1 MPSEPGPSRRTVLTA
16 LGVTSLAGTF
26 AATAPA
32 ASASAAERSATT
44 ADATAVDLPAAAA
57 HWSFDEGS
65 GTSAADSS
73 GNAHPATLQGAA
85 GWDTGKVGAHSL
97 SLTAGGNATASGP
110 VVDTSKA
117 FSVAAWVNLA
127 QLGGYQT
134 AVSIDGKVV
143 SAFYL
148 GLRDDT
154 GTFAFARLNS
164 DATQN
169 AAVAAAASAP
179 TAGTWT
185 HLVGVS
191 DPSAGA
197 TRLYVDGVLEGETA
211 YTAGWAGTGATAI
224 GRALYGGGQVDQWHG
239 LIDDVQLF
247 PTALTSDQVATL
259 AGVPVETTT
268 PLLSVDVANPAHAV
282 SPILPGLMFED
293 INHSGEGGIYAELV
307 QNRSMMASD
316 TSPVHWSAVGGTTL
330 TLDTATP
337 LNAALNRSLKV
348 ALPSGTGAGNRA
360 GVSNDGFWGI
370 PVRPRT
376 TYTARLFAK
385 ASRRIGPLTVAM
397 ESADGATVYASA
409 RISTIGTAFPDR
421 PFELTLRT
429 GADAPVTGDARLTVT
444 TTDPAAAGETLWLQ
458 HVSLFPPTYNNRP
471 NGLRIDLMEKLVALK
486 PKFLRFPGGNFLE
499 GNTIATRFN
508 WKNTIGPVWE
518 RPGHLDDAW
527 GYWSTDGLGLLE
539 YLHWVEDMRAQ
550 PVLAVFAGYTLKG
563 EHVTGAALDPF
574 VQDALD
580 EIEYVTGPVTSTWG
594 AKRAADGHPK
604 PFPLEFVE
612 IGNEDWFDSSG
623 SYDAR
628 FTAFHD
634 AIKAKYPH
642 LKLIATTTV
651 TSRTPDLIDE
661 HYYLAPSA
669 AQASTHKYDNRDR
682 ASTKVFVGEWAAQ
695 EGRPTPDLNA
705 ALGDAAWLAGLIRN
719 SDQVLMECYAPLFSH
734 VKNNVWA
741 TNLIAYDNQSSY
753 VSPSYWAQQM
763 LTSNLG
769 DTVLPATARA
779 LPGLATV
786 ATRSGNHLYLAV
798 VNYGTETVDVPVE
811 LQGLAKGVK
820 KNARAT
826 VLTGPSPTTTN
837 TLTEPDTLAP
847 RSTTVTGAATT
858 FTSTLPPLSVT
869 VLELTLT

>member
-1 MPSEPGPSRRTVLTA
+1 MPSEAAGPSRRTVLTA
-16 LGVTSLAGTF
+16 IGVTSLAGTF
-26 AATAPA
+26 AGSVPAVAAPA
-32 ASASAAERSATT
+32 AVAAP
-44 ADATAVDLPAAAA
+44 VVLPAAAA

-65 GTSAADSS
+65 GTTAADAS
-73 GNAHPATLQGAA
+73 GNAHTATLQGAA

-117 FSVAAWVNLA
+117 FSVSAWVNLA

-134 AVSIDGKVV
+134 AVSIDGTVV

-154 GTFAFARLNS
+154 GTFAFARLAS
-164 DATQN
+164 DATQG

-179 TAGTWT
+179 TADTWT

-191 DPSAGA
+191 DATEGV
-197 TRLYVDGVLEGETA
+197 TRLYVNGVLEGETA

-239 LIDDVQLF
+239 LIDDVQMF
-247 PTALTSDQVATL
+247 PTALTSEQVATL

-337 LNAALNRSLKV
+337 LNEALNRSLKV
-348 ALPSGTGAGNRA
+348 VLPSGTGAGSRA
-360 GVSNDGFWGI
+360 GVANDGFWGI

-385 ASRRIGPLTVAM
+385 ASRGIGPLTVSI
-397 ESADGATVYASA
+397 ESADGGTVYASA
-409 RISTIGTAFPDR
+409 RIAHIGTAFPDR
-421 PFELTLRT
+421 PFELTLST
-429 GADAPVTGDARLTVT
+429 GSGAPITGDARLTVT
-444 TTDPAAAGETLWLQ
+444 TTDPTAAGETLWLQ

-518 RPGHLDDAW
+518 RPGHMDDAW
-527 GYWSTDGLGLLE
+527 GYWSTDGLGVLE
-539 YLHWVEDMRAQ
+539 YLQWVEDMKAQ

-563 EHVTGAALDPF
+563 EHVTGDALKPYI
-574 VQDALD
+574 QDALD

-594 AKRAADGHPK
+594 ARRAADGHPK
-604 PFPLEFVE
+604 PFPLEYVE
-612 IGNEDWFDSSG
+612 IGNEDWFDGSG
-623 SYDAR
+623 SYDSR
-628 FTAFHD
+628 FTDFYD

-669 AQASTHKYDNRDR
+669 AQAATHKYDNRDR

-741 TNLIAYDNQSSY
+741 TNLIAYDNLTSY

-786 ATRSGNHLYLAV
+786 ATRSGKRLYLAL
-798 VNYGTETVDVPVE
+798 VNYGTEKVDVPVE
-811 LQGLAKGVK
+811 LQGLAKGVRK
-820 KNARAT
+820 TATAT
-826 VLTGPSPTTTN
+826 VLSGPSPATTN
-837 TLTEPDTLAP
+837 TLTAPDTLVP
-847 RSTTVTGAATT
+847 TSRTVTGAAAT

>member
-1 MPSEPGPSRRTVLTA
+1 MPSEAGLPRRTVLTA
-16 LGVTSLAGTF
+16 LGAASLAGTF
-26 AATAPA
+26 AAAAPA
-32 ASASAAERSATT
+32 RAAERSGT
-44 ADATAVDLPAAAA
+44 AAGTAAPALPAAAA

-73 GNAHPATLQGAA
+73 GNAHTATLQGAA
-85 GWDTGKVGAHSL
+85 DWGTGKVGAHSL
-97 SLTAGGNATASGP
+97 SLTAGGNAAASGP
-110 VVDTSKA
+110 SLDTSKA
-117 FSVAAWVNLA
+117 FSVAAWVNLS

-154 GTFAFARLNS
+154 GTFAFARLAS
-164 DATQN
+164 DATQG

-179 TAGTWT
+179 ATGTWT
-185 HLVGVS
+185 HLAGVS
-191 DPSAGA
+191 DPAAGV
-197 TRLYVDGVLEGETA
+197 TRLYVNGVLEGQA
-211 YTAGWAGTGATAI
+211 DYTAGWAGTGDTAV
-224 GRALYGGGQVDQWHG
+224 GRALYGGGHVDQWHG
-239 LIDDVQLF
+239 LIDDVWMF

-259 AGVPVETTT
+259 AGVPVESTT
-268 PLLSVDVANPAHAV
+268 PLLSVDVAHPAHAV

-316 TSPVHWSAVGGTTL
+316 TAPVHWSAVGGTTL
-330 TLDTATP
+330 TLDTTTP
-337 LNAALNRSLKV
+337 LNDVLTRSLKV
-348 ALPSGTGAGNRA
+348 VLPSGTGHGHPA
-360 GVSNDGFWGI
+360 GVANDGFWGI
-370 PVRPRT
+370 PVHPRT

-385 ASRRIGPLTVAM
+385 ASRRIGPLRVAI
-397 ESADGATVYASA
+397 ESADGSTVYASA
-409 RISTIGTAFPDR
+409 RVPHVGTAVHGR

-429 GADAPVTGDARLTVT
+429 GSGVPAVGDARLTVT
-444 TTDPAAAGETLWLQ
+444 TDSPSAAGETLWLQ

-471 NGLRIDLMEKLVALK
+471 NGLRVDLMEKLVALK

-499 GNTIATRFN
+499 GNTVATRFN

-518 RPGHLDDAW
+518 RPGHMDDAW

-539 YLHWVEDMRAQ
+539 YLEWVEDLHAQ
-550 PVLAVFAGYTLKG
+550 PVLAVFAGFALKG
-563 EHVTGAALDPF
+563 EHVTGDALKPYI
-574 VQDALD
+574 QDALD

-612 IGNEDWFDSSG
+612 IGNEDWLDSSG
-623 SYDAR
+623 SYDER
-628 FTAFHD
+628 FAAFHD

-642 LKLIATTTV
+642 LKLIATTNV

-669 AQASTHKYDNRDR
+669 AQSATHKYDNRDR
-682 ASTKVFVGEWAAQ
+682 GSTKVFVGEWAAQ
-695 EGRPTPDLNA
+695 EGRPTPDLDA

-719 SDQVLMECYAPLFSH
+719 SDQVLMECYAPLFSN
-734 VKNNVWA
+734 VNNNAWA
-741 TNLIAYDNQSSY
+741 TNLIAYDNLTSY
-753 VSPSYWAQQM
+753 ASPSYWAQKM
-763 LTSNLG
+763 LTGKLG

-779 LPGLATV
+779 LPTVATV
-786 ATRSGNHLYLAV
+786 ATRAGRRLYLAV
-798 VNYGTETVDVPVE
+798 VNSGTERVRVPVE
-811 LQGLAKGVK
+811 LKGLVK
-820 KNARAT
+820 DVKRHARAT
-826 VLTGPSPTTTN
+826 VLTGPSRTTTN
-837 TLTEPDTLAP
+837 TLDAPDTLVP
-847 RSTTVTGAATT
+847 RTSTVTGTAAA

>member
-1 MPSEPGPSRRTVLTA
+1 MPSEAGPSRRTVLTA
-16 LGVTSLAGTF
+16 IGVASLAGTLAGAV
-26 AATAPA
+26 AA
-32 ASASAAERSATT
+32 
-44 ADATAVDLPAAAA
+44 PAAAA
-57 HWSFDEGS
+57 TPVTLPTPSAHWTFDEGS
-65 GTSAADSS
+65 GTTAADTS
-73 GNAHPATLQGAA
+73 GNAHTATLQGAA
-85 GWDTGKVGAHSL
+85 GWGTGKVGAHGL
-97 SLTAGGNATASGP
+97 NLAAGGNATTAAP
-110 VVDTSKA
+110 VVDTSAA
-117 FSVAAWVNLA
+117 FSVSAWVNLA

-154 GTFAFARLNS
+154 GTFAFARLAS
-164 DATQN
+164 DATQG

-179 TAGTWT
+179 AVGTWT
-185 HLVGVS
+185 HLVGVY
-191 DPSAGA
+191 DPSAGV
-197 TRLYVDGVLEGETA
+197 TRLYVNGVLEGETA
-211 YTAGWAGTGATAI
+211 YAAGWAGTGATAV
-224 GRALYGGGQVDQWHG
+224 GRALYGGGQVDQFHG
-239 LIDDVQLF
+239 QIDDVQLF

-259 AGVPVETTT
+259 AGVPVDSTT
-268 PLLSVDVANPAHAV
+268 PLLSVDVSTPAHAV

-316 TSPVHWSAVGGTTL
+316 TAPVHWSAVGGSTL
-330 TLDTATP
+330 SLDTSTP
-337 LNAALNRSLKV
+337 LNEALNRSLKV
-348 ALPSGTGAGNRA
+348 ALPSSTGAGSRA

-385 ASRRIGPLTVAM
+385 ASRRLGPLTVSI
-397 ESADGATVYASA
+397 ESADGGTVYASA
-409 RISTIGTAFPDR
+409 RVSHVGTTFPDS
-421 PFELTLRT
+421 PYELTLRT
-429 GADAPVTGDARLTVT
+429 GAGAPVTGNAVLTVT
-444 TTDPAAAGETLWLQ
+444 TSDPKAAGETLWLQ
-458 HVSLFPPTYNNRP
+458 HVSLFPPTHKNRP
-471 NGLRIDLMEKLVALK
+471 NGLRVDLMDKLIALK

-518 RPGHLDDAW
+518 RPGHMDDAW

-539 YLHWVEDMRAQ
+539 YLEWVEDMKAQ
-550 PVLAVFAGYTLKG
+550 PVLAVFAGYTLRG
-563 EHVTGAALDPF
+563 DHVTGDALQPF

-580 EIEYVTGPVTSTWG
+580 EIEYVTGPATSTWG

-612 IGNEDWFDSSG
+612 IGNEDWFDGSG

-628 FTAFHD
+628 FTAFYD

-669 AQASTHKYDNRDR
+669 AQAATHKYDNRDR
-682 ASTKVFVGEWAAQ
+682 SSTKVFVGEWAAQ

-705 ALGDAAWLAGLIRN
+705 ALGDASWLAGLIRN
-719 SDQVLMECYAPLFSH
+719 SDQVLMECYAPLFSN
-734 VKNNVWA
+734 VNNNVWA
-741 TNLIAYDNQSSY
+741 TNLIAYDNLTSY

-763 LTSNLG
+763 LTSKLG
-769 DTVLPATARA
+769 ELVLPATARA
-779 LPGLATV
+779 LPSLATV
-786 ATRSGNHLYLAV
+786 VTRTGKHVYLAA
-798 VNYGTETVDVPVE
+798 VNYGTAKLDVPIE
-811 LQGLAKGVK
+811 LRGLARGVK
-820 KNARAT
+820 KSATAT
-826 VLTGPSPTTTN
+826 VLTGPSGTATN
-837 TLTEPDTLAP
+837 TLTEPTTLVP
-847 RSTTVTGAATT
+847 RTTGVTGAGGT
-858 FTSTLPPLSVT
+858 FTTTLPPLSVT

>member
-1 MPSEPGPSRRTVLTA
+1 MPSEAGPSRRTVLTA
-16 LGVTSLAGTF
+16 IGVASLAGTLAGAV
-26 AATAPA
+26 AAP
-32 ASASAAERSATT
+32 ASAATPVT
-44 ADATAVDLPAAAA
+44 LPTPSA
-57 HWSFDEGS
+57 HWTFDEGS
-65 GTSAADSS
+65 GTTAADTS
-73 GNAHPATLQGAA
+73 GNAHTATLQGAA
-85 GWDTGKVGAHSL
+85 GWGTGKVGAHSL
-97 SLTAGGNATASGP
+97 NLAAGGNATTAAP
-110 VVDTSKA
+110 VVDTSAA
-117 FSVAAWVNLA
+117 FSVSAWVNLA

-154 GTFAFARLNS
+154 GTFAFARLAS
-164 DATQN
+164 DATQG

-179 TAGTWT
+179 AVGTWT
-185 HLVGVS
+185 HLVGVY
-191 DPSAGA
+191 DPSAGV
-197 TRLYVDGVLEGETA
+197 TRLYVNGVLEGETA
-211 YTAGWAGTGATAI
+211 YAAGWAGTGATAI
-224 GRALYGGGQVDQWHG
+224 GRALYGGGQVDQFHG
-239 LIDDVQLF
+239 QIDDVQLF

-259 AGVPVETTT
+259 AGVPVDSTT
-268 PLLSVDVANPAHAV
+268 PLLSVDVSTPAHAV

-316 TSPVHWSAVGGTTL
+316 TAPVHWSAVGGSTL
-330 TLDTATP
+330 SLDTSTP
-337 LNAALNRSLKV
+337 LNEALNRSLKV
-348 ALPSGTGAGNRA
+348 ALPSSTGAGSRA

-385 ASRRIGPLTVAM
+385 ASRRLGPLTVSI

-409 RISTIGTAFPDR
+409 RVSFVGTTFPDR
-421 PFELTLRT
+421 PYELTLRT
-429 GADAPVTGDARLTVT
+429 GADAPVTGNAVLTVT
-444 TTDPAAAGETLWLQ
+444 TSDPKAAGETLWLQ
-458 HVSLFPPTYNNRP
+458 HVSLFPPTHKNRP
-471 NGLRIDLMEKLVALK
+471 NGLRVDLMDKLIALK

-518 RPGHLDDAW
+518 RPGHMDDAW

-539 YLHWVEDMRAQ
+539 YLEWVEDMKAQ
-550 PVLAVFAGYTLKG
+550 PVLAVFAGYTLRG
-563 EHVTGAALDPF
+563 DHVTGDALQPF

-594 AKRAADGHPK
+594 ARRAADGHPK

-612 IGNEDWFDSSG
+612 IGNEDWFDGSG

-628 FTAFHD
+628 FTAFYD

-651 TSRTPDLIDE
+651 SSRTPDLIDE

-669 AQASTHKYDNRDR
+669 AQAATHKYDNRDR
-682 ASTKVFVGEWAAQ
+682 SSTKVFVGEWAAQ

-705 ALGDAAWLAGLIRN
+705 ALGDASWLAGLIRN
-719 SDQVLMECYAPLFSH
+719 SDQVLMECYAPLFSN
-734 VKNNVWA
+734 VNNNVWA
-741 TNLIAYDNQSSY
+741 TNLIAYDNLTSY

-763 LTSNLG
+763 LTSKLG
-769 DTVLPATARA
+769 ELVLPATARA
-779 LPGLATV
+779 LPSLATV
-786 ATRSGNHLYLAV
+786 VTRTGKHVYLAA
-798 VNYGTETVDVPVE
+798 VNYGTAKLDVPIE
-811 LQGLAKGVK
+811 LRGLARGVK
-820 KNARAT
+820 KSATAT
-826 VLTGPSPTTTN
+826 VLTGPSGTATN
-837 TLTEPDTLAP
+837 TLTEPTTLVP
-847 RSTTVTGAATT
+847 KTTGVTGAGGT
-858 FTSTLPPLSVT
+858 FTTTLPPLSVT

>member
-1 MPSEPGPSRRTVLTA
+1 MPSEAGPSRRTVLTA
-16 LGVTSLAGTF
+16 IGVASLAGTLAGAV
-26 AATAPA
+26 AA
-32 ASASAAERSATT
+32 
-44 ADATAVDLPAAAA
+44 PAAAA
-57 HWSFDEGS
+57 TPVTLPTPSAHWTFDEGS
-65 GTSAADSS
+65 GTTAVDTS
-73 GNAHPATLQGAA
+73 GNAHTATLQGAA
-85 GWDTGKVGAHSL
+85 GWGTGKVGAHSL
-97 SLTAGGNATASGP
+97 NLTAGGNATTSAP
-110 VVDTSKA
+110 VVDTSAA
-117 FSVAAWVNLA
+117 FSVSAWVNLA

-154 GTFAFARLNS
+154 GTFAFARLAS
-164 DATQN
+164 DATQG

-179 TAGTWT
+179 AVGTWT
-185 HLVGVS
+185 HLVGVY
-191 DPSAGA
+191 DPSAGV
-197 TRLYVDGVLEGETA
+197 TRLYVNGVLEGETA
-211 YTAGWAGTGATAI
+211 YAAGWAGTGATAI
-224 GRALYGGGQVDQWHG
+224 GRALYGGGQVDQFHG
-239 LIDDVQLF
+239 QIDDVHLF

-259 AGVPVETTT
+259 AGVPVDSTT
-268 PLLSVDVANPAHAV
+268 PLLSVDVSTPAHAV

-293 INHSGEGGIYAELV
+293 INHSGEGGIYAELL

-316 TSPVHWSAVGGTTL
+316 TAPVHWSAVGGSTL
-330 TLDTATP
+330 SLDTSTP
-337 LNAALNRSLKV
+337 LNEALNRSLKV
-348 ALPSGTGAGNRA
+348 ALPSSTGAGSRA

-385 ASRRIGPLTVAM
+385 ASRRLGPLTVSI
-397 ESADGATVYASA
+397 ESADGGTVYASA
-409 RISTIGTAFPDR
+409 RVSFVGTTFPDR
-421 PFELTLRT
+421 PYELTLRT
-429 GADAPVTGDARLTVT
+429 GAGAPVTGNAVLTVT
-444 TTDPAAAGETLWLQ
+444 TSDPKAAGETLWLQ
-458 HVSLFPPTYNNRP
+458 HVSLFPPTHKNRP
-471 NGLRIDLMEKLVALK
+471 NGLRVDLMDKLIALK

-518 RPGHLDDAW
+518 RPGHMDDAW

-539 YLHWVEDMRAQ
+539 YLEWVEDMKAQ
-550 PVLAVFAGYTLKG
+550 PVLAVFAGYTLRG
-563 EHVTGAALDPF
+563 DHVTGDALQPF

-612 IGNEDWFDSSG
+612 IGNEDWFDGSG

-628 FTAFHD
+628 FTAFYD

-669 AQASTHKYDNRDR
+669 AQAATHKYDNRDR
-682 ASTKVFVGEWAAQ
+682 SSTKVFVGEWAAQ

-705 ALGDAAWLAGLIRN
+705 ALGDASWLAGLIRN
-719 SDQVLMECYAPLFSH
+719 SDQVLMECYAPLFSN
-734 VKNNVWA
+734 VNNNVWA
-741 TNLIAYDNQSSY
+741 TNLIAYDNLTSY

-763 LTSNLG
+763 LTSKLG
-769 DTVLPATARA
+769 ELVLPATARA
-779 LPGLATV
+779 LPSLATV
-786 ATRSGNHLYLAV
+786 VTRTGKHVYLAA
-798 VNYGTETVDVPVE
+798 VNYGTAKLDVPIE
-811 LQGLAKGVK
+811 LRGLARGVK
-820 KNARAT
+820 KSATAT
-826 VLTGPSPTTTN
+826 VLTGPSGTATN
-837 TLTEPDTLAP
+837 TLTEPTTLVP
-847 RSTTVTGAATT
+847 KTTGVTGAGQT
-858 FTSTLPPLSVT
+858 FTTTLPPLSVT

>member
-1 MPSEPGPSRRTVLTA
+1 MPSEAAGPSRRTVLTA
-16 LGVTSLAGTF
+16 IGVTSLAGTF
-26 AATAPA
+26 AGSVPAVAAPA
-32 ASASAAERSATT
+32 AVAAPVA
-44 ADATAVDLPAAAA
+44 LPAAAA

-65 GTSAADSS
+65 GTTAADAS
-73 GNAHPATLQGAA
+73 GNAHTATLQGAA

-134 AVSIDGKVV
+134 AVSIDGTVV

-154 GTFAFARLNS
+154 GTFAFARLAS
-164 DATQN
+164 DATQG

-191 DPSAGA
+191 DAAEGV
-197 TRLYVDGVLEGETA
+197 TRLYVNGVLEGETA

-259 AGVPVETTT
+259 AGVPVESTT

-337 LNAALNRSLKV
+337 LNEALNRSLKV
-348 ALPSGTGAGNRA
+348 VLPSGTGAGSRA
-360 GVSNDGFWGI
+360 GVANDGFWGI

-385 ASRRIGPLTVAM
+385 ASRRIGPLTVSI
-397 ESADGATVYASA
+397 ESADGGTVYASA
-409 RISTIGTAFPDR
+409 RIAHIGTAFPDR
-421 PFELTLRT
+421 PFELTLST
-429 GADAPVTGDARLTVT
+429 GSGAPVTGDARLTVT
-444 TTDPAAAGETLWLQ
+444 TADPTAAGETLWLQ

-518 RPGHLDDAW
+518 RPGHMDDAW
-527 GYWSTDGLGLLE
+527 GYWSTDGLGVLE
-539 YLHWVEDMRAQ
+539 YLQWVEDMKAQ

-563 EHVTGAALDPF
+563 EHVTGDALKPYI
-574 VQDALD
+574 QDALD

-594 AKRAADGHPK
+594 ARRAADGHPK
-604 PFPLEFVE
+604 PFPLEYVE
-612 IGNEDWFDSSG
+612 IGNEDWFDGSG
-623 SYDAR
+623 SYDSR
-628 FTAFHD
+628 FADFYD

-669 AQASTHKYDNRDR
+669 AQAATHKYDNRDR

-705 ALGDAAWLAGLIRN
+705 ALGDASWLAGLIRN

-741 TNLIAYDNQSSY
+741 TNLIAYDNLTSY

-763 LTSNLG
+763 LTSRLG
-769 DTVLPATARA
+769 ETVLPATARA

-786 ATRSGNHLYLAV
+786 ATRSGSRLYLAV
-798 VNYGTETVDVPVE
+798 VNYGTEKVDVPVE
-811 LQGLAKGVK
+811 LRGLARGVK
-820 KNARAT
+820 RSATAT
-826 VLTGPSPTTTN
+826 VLTGSSPTATN
-837 TLTEPDTLAP
+837 TLTDPDALVPTS
-847 RSTTVTGAATT
+847 RTVTGAAAT

>member
-1 MPSEPGPSRRTVLTA
+1 MPSEAGLPRRTVLTA
-16 LGVTSLAGTF
+16 LGAASLAGTF
-26 AATAPA
+26 AAAAPA
-32 ASASAAERSATT
+32 RAAERSAPA
-44 ADATAVDLPAAAA
+44 ADATATDLPTAAA
-57 HWSFDEGS
+57 HWTFDEGS
-65 GTSAADSS
+65 GTSAADAS
-73 GNAHPATLQGAA
+73 GNAHTVTLQGGA

-110 VVDTSKA
+110 VLDTSKA
-117 FSVAAWVNLA
+117 FTVAAWVNLG

-154 GTFAFARLNS
+154 GTFAFARLDS
-164 DATQN
+164 DADQG

-179 TAGTWT
+179 TTGTWT

-191 DPSAGA
+191 DPSAGV
-197 TRLYVDGVLEGETA
+197 TRLYVNGVLEGQA
-211 YTAGWAGTGATAI
+211 DYTSGWAGTGDTAV
-224 GRALYGGGQVDQWHG
+224 GRALYSGGHVDQWHG
-239 LIDDVQLF
+239 LIDDVWLF
-247 PTALTSDQVATL
+247 PTALASDQVATL
-259 AGVPVETTT
+259 AGVPVESTT

-307 QNRSMMASD
+307 QNRSMMAGD

-330 TLDTATP
+330 ALDTSTP
-337 LNAALNRSLKV
+337 LNDVLTRSLKV
-348 ALPSGTGAGNRA
+348 VLPTTTGAGGRA
-360 GVSNDGFWGI
+360 GVANDGFWGI

-385 ASRRIGPLTVAM
+385 ATRRLGPLRVAI
-397 ESADGATVYASA
+397 ESSDGSTVYASA
-409 RISTIGTAFPDR
+409 RLPHVGTAFRDR

-429 GADAPVTGDARLTVT
+429 PSGVPVVGDARLTVT
-444 TTDPAAAGETLWLQ
+444 TDDPSAAGQTLWLQ

-471 NGLRIDLMEKLVALK
+471 NGLRVDLMEKLVALK

-508 WKNTIGPVWE
+508 WKNTVGPVWE
-518 RPGHLDDAW
+518 RPGHMDDAW

-539 YLHWVEDMRAQ
+539 YLEWVEDMRAQ
-550 PVLAVFAGYTLKG
+550 PVLAVFAGYSLRG
-563 EHVTGAALDPF
+563 EHVTGDALKPYI
-574 VQDALD
+574 QDALD
-580 EIEYVTGPVTSTWG
+580 EIEYVTGPASSTWG

-623 SYDAR
+623 SYDER
-628 FTAFHD
+628 FAAFYD
-634 AIKAKYPH
+634 AIKARYPH
-642 LKLIATTTV
+642 LKLIASTTV

-669 AQASTHKYDNRDR
+669 AQAATHKYDNRDR
-682 ASTKVFVGEWAAQ
+682 GSTKVFVGEWAAQ

-719 SDQVLMECYAPLFSH
+719 SDQVLMECYAPLFSN
-734 VKNNVWA
+734 VNDNVWA
-741 TNLIAYDNQSSY
+741 TNLIAYDNLTSY
-753 VSPSYWAQQM
+753 ASPSYWAQHM
-763 LTSNLG
+763 LTSRLG

-779 LPGLATV
+779 LPAVATV
-786 ATRSGNHLYLAV
+786 ATRAGRRLCLAIVNSGTQRAS
-798 VNYGTETVDVPVE
+798 VPIE
-811 LQGLAKGVK
+811 LKGLAKGVK
-820 KNARAT
+820 RTATAT
-826 VLTGPSPTTTN
+826 VLSGASRTTTN
-837 TLTEPDTLAP
+837 TLADPHALVPTT
-847 RSTTVTGAATT
+847 STVTGAAAA

>member
-1 MPSEPGPSRRTVLTA
+1 MSSEAGLPRRTVLTA
-16 LGVTSLAGTF
+16 IGAASLTGTF
-26 AATAPA
+26 AASAPA
-32 ASASAAERSATT
+32 RAAERTGTA
-44 ADATAVDLPAAAA
+44 ADATASDLPAAAA
-57 HWSFDEGS
+57 HWTFDEGS
-65 GTSAADSS
+65 GTLAADAS
-73 GNAHPATLQGAA
+73 GNTHTATLQDAA
-85 GWDTGKVGAHSL
+85 AWGTGKIGAHSL
-97 SLTAGGNATASGP
+97 SLTAGGNATATGAAL
-110 VVDTSKA
+110 DTSKA
-117 FSVAAWVNLA
+117 FSVAAWVNLG

-154 GTFAFARLNS
+154 GTFAFARLAS
-164 DATQN
+164 DATQG

-179 TAGTWT
+179 TTGTWT

-191 DPSAGA
+191 DPSAGV
-197 TRLYVDGVLEGETA
+197 TRLYVNGVLEGEA
-211 YTAGWAGTGATAI
+211 DYTQGWAGTGDTAI
-224 GRALYGGGQVDQWHG
+224 GRALYGGGHVDQWHG
-239 LIDDVQLF
+239 LIDDVWMF

-259 AGVPVETTT
+259 AGVPVESTT

-330 TLDTATP
+330 TLDTTTP
-337 LNAALNRSLKV
+337 LNDVLRRSLKV
-348 ALPSGTGAGNRA
+348 ELPSGTGAGKRA
-360 GVSNDGFWGI
+360 GVANDGFWGI

-385 ASRRIGPLTVAM
+385 ASRRIGPLTVAI

-409 RISTIGTAFPDR
+409 RVADVGTAFRDR

-429 GADAPVTGDARLTVT
+429 GSRTPVVGDAVLTVT
-444 TTDPAAAGETLWLQ
+444 TDDPSAAGETLWLQ

-518 RPGHLDDAW
+518 RPGHMDDAW

-539 YLHWVEDMRAQ
+539 YLEWVEDMHAQ

-563 EHVTGAALDPF
+563 EHVTGDALKPY

-594 AKRAADGHPK
+594 AKRAADGHPT

-628 FTAFHD
+628 FTAFYD

-642 LKLIATTTV
+642 LKLIATTSV

-669 AQASTHKYDNRDR
+669 AQAATHKYDNRDR
-682 ASTKVFVGEWAAQ
+682 GSTKVFVGEWAAQ

-741 TNLIAYDNQSSY
+741 TNLIAYDNLTSY
-753 VSPSYWAQQM
+753 VSPSYWAQYM
-763 LTSNLG
+763 LTSKLG
-769 DTVLPATARA
+769 TTVLPATARA
-779 LPGLATV
+779 LPTVATV
-786 ATRSGNHLYLAV
+786 ATRAGDRLYLAV
-798 VNYGTETVDVPVE
+798 VNSGTEKATVPVE
-811 LQGLAKGVK
+811 LKGLTKGVR
-820 KNARAT
+820 KNAKAT
-826 VLTGPSPTTTN
+826 VLTGHSRTTTN
-837 TLTEPDTLAP
+837 TLTEPTTLAP
-847 RSTTVTGAATT
+847 RTTTVTGAAAA

>member
-1 MPSEPGPSRRTVLTA
+1 MPSEAGLPRRTVLTA
-16 LGVTSLAGTF
+16 LGAASLAGTF
-26 AATAPA
+26 AAAAPA
-32 ASASAAERSATT
+32 RAAERST
-44 ADATAVDLPAAAA
+44 AAADPAATALPAPAA
-57 HWSFDEGS
+57 HWTFDEGS
-65 GTSAADSS
+65 GTSAADAS
-73 GNAHPATLQGAA
+73 GNAHTVTLQGAA

-110 VVDTSKA
+110 VLDTSKA
-117 FSVAAWVNLA
+117 FTVAAWVNLS

-154 GTFAFARLNS
+154 GTFAFARLDS
-164 DATQN
+164 DADQG

-179 TAGTWT
+179 TTGTWT

-191 DPSAGA
+191 DPSAGV
-197 TRLYVDGVLEGETA
+197 TRLYVNGVLEGQA
-211 YTAGWAGTGATAI
+211 DYTSGWAGTGDTAV
-224 GRALYGGGQVDQWHG
+224 GRALYSGGHVDQWHG
-239 LIDDVQLF
+239 LIDDVWLF

-259 AGVPVETTT
+259 AGVPVESTT

-330 TLDTATP
+330 SLDTSTP
-337 LNAALNRSLKV
+337 LNDALPRSLKV
-348 ALPSGTGAGNRA
+348 VLPATTKAGNRA
-360 GVSNDGFWGI
+360 GVANDGFWGI

-385 ASRRIGPLTVAM
+385 ASRRVGPLTVAI
-397 ESADGATVYASA
+397 ESADGSTVYASA
-409 RISTIGTAFPDR
+409 RLPHVGTAFPTR

-429 GADAPVTGDARLTVT
+429 PSGVPVVGDARLTVT
-444 TTDPAAAGETLWLQ
+444 TDDPSAAGQTLWLQ

-471 NGLRIDLMEKLVALK
+471 NGLRVDLMEKLVALK

-518 RPGHLDDAW
+518 RPGHMDDAW

-539 YLHWVEDMRAQ
+539 YLEWVEDMRAQ
-550 PVLAVFAGYTLKG
+550 PVLAVFAGYALRG
-563 EHVTGAALDPF
+563 EHVTGDALKPYI
-574 VQDALD
+574 QDALD

-623 SYDAR
+623 SYDER
-628 FTAFHD
+628 FAAFYD
-634 AIKAKYPH
+634 AIKARYPH
-642 LKLIATTTV
+642 LKLIASTTV

-719 SDQVLMECYAPLFSH
+719 SDQVLMECYAPLFSN
-734 VKNNVWA
+734 VNNNVWA
-741 TNLIAYDNQSSY
+741 TNLIAYDNLTSY
-753 VSPSYWAQQM
+753 ASPSYWAQHM
-763 LTSNLG
+763 LTRQLG

-779 LPGLATV
+779 LPSVATV
-786 ATRSGNHLYLAV
+786 ATRAGKRLYLAI
-798 VNYGTETVDVPVE
+798 VNCGTEKASVPIE
-811 LQGLAKGVK
+811 LKGLAKGVRR
-820 KNARAT
+820 NATAT
-826 VLTGPSPTTTN
+826 VLTGASRSATN
-837 TLTEPDTLAP
+837 TLTAP
-847 RSTTVTGAATT
+847 NALVPTTSAVSGAAAA

>member
-1 MPSEPGPSRRTVLTA
+1 MPSEAGPSRRTLLTA
-16 LGVTSLAGTF
+16 IGVTSLAGTF
-26 AATAPA
+26 AGSVPAVAAPA
-32 ASASAAERSATT
+32 AVAAPVA
-44 ADATAVDLPAAAA
+44 LPAAAA

-65 GTSAADSS
+65 GTTAADAS
-73 GNAHPATLQGAA
+73 GNAHTATLQGAA

-134 AVSIDGKVV
+134 AVSIDGTVV

-154 GTFAFARLNS
+154 GTFAFARLAS
-164 DATQN
+164 DATQG

-191 DPSAGA
+191 DAAAGV
-197 TRLYVDGVLEGETA
+197 TRLYVNGVLEGETA

-259 AGVPVETTT
+259 AGVPVESTT

-316 TSPVHWSAVGGTTL
+316 TSPDHWSAVGGTTL

-337 LNAALNRSLKV
+337 LNEALNRSLKV
-348 ALPSGTGAGNRA
+348 VLPSGTGAGSRA
-360 GVSNDGFWGI
+360 GVANDGFWGI

-385 ASRRIGPLTVAM
+385 ASRRIGPLTVSI
-397 ESADGATVYASA
+397 ESADGGTVYASA
-409 RISTIGTAFPDR
+409 RIAHIGTTFPDR
-421 PFELTLRT
+421 PFELTLST
-429 GADAPVTGDARLTVT
+429 GSGAPITGDARLTVT
-444 TTDPAAAGETLWLQ
+444 TADPTAAGETLWLQ

-499 GNTIATRFN
+499 GNTIGTRFN

-518 RPGHLDDAW
+518 RPGHMDDAW
-527 GYWSTDGLGLLE
+527 GYWSTDGLGVLE
-539 YLHWVEDMRAQ
+539 YLHWVEDMKAQ

-563 EHVTGAALDPF
+563 EHVTGDALKPYI
-574 VQDALD
+574 QDALD
-580 EIEYVTGPVTSTWG
+580 EIEYVTGPVTSPWG
-594 AKRAADGHPK
+594 ARRAADGHPK
-604 PFPLEFVE
+604 PFPLEYVE
-612 IGNEDWFDSSG
+612 IGNEDWFDGSG
-623 SYDAR
+623 SYDSR
-628 FTAFHD
+628 FADFYD

-669 AQASTHKYDNRDR
+669 AQAATHKYDNRDR

-705 ALGDAAWLAGLIRN
+705 ALGDASWLAGLIRN

-741 TNLIAYDNQSSY
+741 TNLIAYDNLTSY

-763 LTSNLG
+763 LTSRLG

-786 ATRSGNHLYLAV
+786 ATRSGSRLYLAL
-798 VNYGTETVDVPVE
+798 VNYGTEKVDVPVE
-811 LQGLAKGVK
+811 LQGLAKGVNK
-820 KNARAT
+820 TARAT
-826 VLTGPSPTTTN
+826 VLTGSSPTATN
-837 TLTEPDTLAP
+837 TLTDPNTLVP
-847 RSTTVTGAATT
+847 KSSTVTGAAST

>member
-1 MPSEPGPSRRTVLTA
+1 MPSEAGVPRRTVLTV
-16 LGVTSLAGTF
+16 LGAASAASLAGTF
-26 AATAPA
+26 AAAPA
-32 ASASAAERSATT
+32 GAAELTGTTASAAT
-44 ADATAVDLPAAAA
+44 ADLPAAAA
-57 HWSFDEGS
+57 HWTFDEGS

-73 GNAHPATLQGAA
+73 GNGRTATLQGAA
-85 GWDTGKVGAHSL
+85 GWDAGKVGAHSL
-97 SLTAGGNATASGP
+97 GLTAGGNATASGP
-110 VVDTSKA
+110 ALDTSKA
-117 FSVAAWVNLA
+117 FSVGVWVNLA

-134 AVSIDGKVV
+134 AVSVDGKVV
-143 SAFYL
+143 SSFYL

-179 TAGTWT
+179 TTGTWT
-185 HLVGVS
+185 HLTGVS
-191 DPSAGA
+191 DPAAGVI
-197 TRLYVDGVLEGETA
+197 RLYVDGVLEGETA
-211 YTAGWAGTGATAI
+211 YTAGWAGSGDTAV
-224 GRALYGGGQVDQWHG
+224 GRALYGGGHVDQWHG
-239 LIDDVQLF
+239 LIDDVHMF
-247 PTALTSDQVATL
+247 PAALTSEQVAAL
-259 AGVPVETTT
+259 AGVPVGNTT
-268 PLLSVDVANPAHAV
+268 PLLSVDVDTPAHAV

-307 QNRSMMASD
+307 QNRSMMADDS
-316 TSPVHWSAVGGTTL
+316 TPVHWSAVGGTAL
-330 TLDTATP
+330 SLDTTTP
-337 LNAALNRSLKV
+337 LNAALDRSLKV
-348 ALPSGTGAGNRA
+348 VLPNGTGAGNRA
-360 GVSNDGFWGI
+360 GVANDGFWGI

-385 ASRRIGPLTVAM
+385 ASRRIGALTVAI

-409 RISTIGTAFPDR
+409 HVPHIGTAFPGR

-429 GADAPVTGDARLTVT
+429 GPGAPVTGDARLTVT
-444 TTDPAAAGETLWLQ
+444 TADPAAAGETLWLQ
-458 HVSLFPPTYNNRP
+458 HVSLFPPTYRNRP

-499 GNTIATRFN
+499 GNTIATRFD
-508 WKNTIGPVWE
+508 WKNTIGPAWE
-518 RPGHLDDAW
+518 RPGHMDDAW

-539 YLHWVEDMRAQ
+539 YLQWTEDLRAQ
-550 PVLAVFAGYTLKG
+550 PVLAVFAGYSLRG
-563 EHVTGAALDPF
+563 EHVTGAALEPF

-580 EIEYVTGPVTSTWG
+580 EIEYVTGPVTSKWG
-594 AKRAADGHPK
+594 ARRAADGHPE

-612 IGNEDWFDSSG
+612 IGNEDWFDTSG
-623 SYDAR
+623 SYDER
-628 FTAFHD
+628 FAAFHD
-634 AIKAKYPH
+634 AIKAKYPQ

-651 TSRTPDLIDE
+651 KSRTPDLIDE

-682 ASTKVFVGEWAAQ
+682 GSTKVFVGEWAAQ

-741 TNLIAYDNQSSY
+741 TNLIAYDNLDSY

-763 LTSNLG
+763 LTGRLG
-769 DTVLPATARA
+769 KTVLPATARA

-786 ATRSGNHLYLAV
+786 ATRSGDRLYLAV
-798 VNYGTETVDVPVE
+798 VNSGTQKLNVPVE
-811 LQGLAKGVK
+811 LKGLVKGVRSR
-820 KNARAT
+820 ATAT
-826 VLTGPSPTTTN
+826 VLTGASRTATN
-837 TLTEPDTLAP
+837 TLTAPDTLVP
-847 RSTTVTGAATT
+847 RTSTVTGAAPS
-858 FTSTLPPLSVT
+858 FTSVVPPLSVT
-869 VLELTLT
+869 VLELRLT

>member
-1 MPSEPGPSRRTVLTA
+1 MPSEAGLPRRSVLTA
-16 LGVTSLAGTF
+16 LGAASLAGTF
-26 AATAPA
+26 AAAAPA
-32 ASASAAERSATT
+32 RAAERSGT
-44 ADATAVDLPAAAA
+44 AAASTAPALPAAAA

-65 GTSAADSS
+65 GTSATDSS
-73 GNAHPATLQGAA
+73 GNAHTATLQDAA
-85 GWDTGKVGAHSL
+85 GWGTGKVGAHSL

-110 VVDTSKA
+110 ALDTSKA
-117 FSVAAWVNLA
+117 FSVAAWVNLS

-154 GTFAFARLNS
+154 GTFAFARLAS
-164 DATQN
+164 DATQG

-179 TAGTWT
+179 ATGTWT

-191 DPSAGA
+191 DPAAGV
-197 TRLYVDGVLEGETA
+197 TRLYVNGVLEGQA
-211 YTAGWAGTGATAI
+211 DYTAGWAGTGDTAV
-224 GRALYGGGQVDQWHG
+224 GRALYGGGHVDQWHG
-239 LIDDVQLF
+239 LIDDVWMF

-259 AGVPVETTT
+259 AGVPVESTT
-268 PLLSVDVANPAHAV
+268 PLLSVDVAHPAHAV

-307 QNRSMMASD
+307 QNRTMMASD
-316 TSPVHWSAVGGTTL
+316 TAPVHWSAVGGTTIA
-330 TLDTATP
+330 LDTTTP
-337 LNAALNRSLKV
+337 LNDVLTRSLKV
-348 ALPSGTGAGNRA
+348 VLPSGTRHGHPA
-360 GVSNDGFWGI
+360 GVANDGFWGI

-385 ASRRIGPLTVAM
+385 ASRRIGPLRVAI
-397 ESADGATVYASA
+397 ESADGSTVYASA
-409 RISTIGTAFPDR
+409 RVPHVGTAFHGR

-429 GADAPVTGDARLTVT
+429 GSGVPVVGDARLTVT
-444 TTDPAAAGETLWLQ
+444 TDSPHAAGATLWLQ

-471 NGLRIDLMEKLVALK
+471 NGLRVDLMEKLVALK
-486 PKFLRFPGGNFLE
+486 PKFLRLPGGNFLE

-518 RPGHLDDAW
+518 RPGHMDDAW

-539 YLHWVEDMRAQ
+539 YLEWVEDMHAQ
-550 PVLAVFAGYTLKG
+550 PVLAVFAGFALKG
-563 EHVTGAALDPF
+563 EHVTGDALKPYI
-574 VQDALD
+574 QDALD

-594 AKRAADGHPK
+594 ARRAADGHPK

-612 IGNEDWFDSSG
+612 IGNEDWLDSSG
-623 SYDAR
+623 SYEER
-628 FTAFHD
+628 FAAFHD

-642 LKLIATTTV
+642 LKLIASTNV

-669 AQASTHKYDNRDR
+669 AQSSTHKYDNRDR
-682 ASTKVFVGEWAAQ
+682 GSTKVFVGEWAAQ

-719 SDQVLMECYAPLFSH
+719 SDQVLMECYAPLFSN
-734 VKNNVWA
+734 VNDNVWA
-741 TNLIAYDNQSSY
+741 TNLIAYDNLTSY
-753 VSPSYWAQQM
+753 ASPSYWAQKM
-763 LTSNLG
+763 LTGKLG
-769 DTVLPATARA
+769 STVLPATARA
-779 LPGLATV
+779 LPSVATV
-786 ATRSGNHLYLAV
+786 ATRAGHRLYLAV
-798 VNYGTETVDVPVE
+798 VNSGTEKVSLPVE
-811 LQGLAKGVK
+811 LKGLVKGVK
-820 KNARAT
+820 RHAT
-826 VLTGPSPTTTN
+826 ATILTGPSRTTTN
-837 TLTEPDTLAP
+837 TLAEPNALVP
-847 RSTTVTGAATT
+847 RTSTVTGAAAS